1 MNFQGHV
8 EKGMVVLD
16 QPLPFPDGT
25 PVRVEPIALTSGSF
39 WHSLSLD
46 DLAKQQGVAVPSS
59 VDELLGGWPTDELD
73 DDFEQALEQW
83 RRSES
88 ELVSDA

>member
-25 PVRVEPIALTSGSF
+25 PVRVEPIAPTSCSF
-39 WHSLSLD
+39 WESLSLD
-46 DLAKQQGVAVPSS
+46 DLAKQQGVGVPPSLE
-59 VDELLGGWPTDELD
+59 ELLGGWPTDELD

-88 ELVSDA
+88 ELASDG

>member
-1 MNFQGHV
+1 MSFQGHV
-8 EKGMVVLD
+8 ENGMVVLD

-25 PVRVEPIALTSGSF
+25 PVRVEAIALTSGSF
-39 WHSLSLD
+39 WETLSLD
-46 DLAKQQGVAVPSS
+46 ELAKQQGIAILRS
-59 VDELLGGWPTDELD
+59 VDELLGGWPVDELD

-88 ELVSDA
+88 GHPVDD

>member
-8 EKGMVVLD
+8 ENGMVILD

-25 PVRVEPIALTSGSF
+25 PVRVEPIALNSGSF
-39 WHSLSLD
+39 WQSLSLD
-46 DLAKQQGVAVPSS
+46 ELARQQGVRPPAS
-59 VDELLGGWPTDELD
+59 VDDLFGGWPTDELD
-73 DDFEQALEQW
+73 DAFEENLHTW

-88 ELVSDA
+88 ERASDG

>member
-8 EKGMVVLD
+8 ENGMVILD

-39 WHSLSLD
+39 WQSLSLD
-46 DLAKQQGVAVPSS
+46 ELARQQGVRSPRS
-59 VDELLGGWPTDELD
+59 VDELQGGWPADEVD
-73 DDFEQALEQW
+73 DDFEENLQMSRTSGSEQG
-83 RRSES
+83 
-88 ELVSDA
+88 SDE